1 MKKPPLSYRLGIPEN
16 KTMKLLISTFFT
28 LLIAV
33 EVQAQKPDLV
43 PLMDI
48 FGQVADESDGE
59 ASKAI
64 YLIQRCSGLQLAM
77 SSLVEDSSPDLSKMY
92 IELSSKFAIQAAT
105 LRINLAKERG
115 IVDPDIERMATEVRS
130 LITNLYQDYMNWANE
145 NYRLQGAYFESDAL
159 FKEEIEICG
168 ALANN

>member
-1 MKKPPLSYRLGIPEN
+1 
-16 KTMKLLISTFFT
+16 MKLLISALFT

-59 ASKAI
+59 ASKFI

-77 SSLVEDSSPDLSKMY
+77 SSLIEDSSPDLSKMY
-92 IELSSKFAIQAAT
+92 IELSSKFAIQAAN

-159 FKEEIEICG
+159 FKQEIEICG
-168 ALANN
+168 VLANN

>member
-1 MKKPPLSYRLGIPEN
+1 
-16 KTMKLLISTFFT
+16 
-28 LLIAV
+28 
-33 EVQAQKPDLV
+33 
-43 PLMDI
+43 
-48 FGQVADESDGE
+48 
-59 ASKAI
+59 
-64 YLIQRCSGLQLAM
+64 
-77 SSLVEDSSPDLSKMY
+77 MY
-92 IELSSKFAIQAAT
+92 IELSSKFAIQAAN

-159 FKEEIEICG
+159 FKQEIEICG